1 MNNKPTSRSKKQ
13 TNGKKHIVREFPPK
27 KIPIYDVHTG
37 EVISYVYRHDWDDD
51 DESLSWSNEIEYDGW
66 GNT

>member
-37 EVISYVYRHDWDDD
+37 EVISYVYRHD
-51 DESLSWSNEIEYDGW
+51 
-66 GNT
+66 